1 MPHRS
6 PEKGVRK
13 AYWTNE
19 NGGSVKP
26 ERILEAGGCHGNVL
40 ILLWSLIQNLPLPP
54 KKNSL
59 CVFSLELDIDWFHFK
74 VGVNDWFVGRR
85 NPRKRTHQSASRPL
99 YEATLLLDIFHHNKI
114 LGLRKYNRGGRT
126 KEYDGDPLEKF
137 WKYGERS
144 DVPLAQRDILSND
157 WLLSNT
163 MKPSSTTDKSRVYL
177 QKCVS
182 CHCVRLRSRC
192 SSDLL
197 TLKKST
203 PVFPQHPPSI
213 TNMFDLECSRQ

>member
-74 VGVNDWFVGRR
+74 
-85 NPRKRTHQSASRPL
+85 
-99 YEATLLLDIFHHNKI
+99 ATLLLDIFHHNKI